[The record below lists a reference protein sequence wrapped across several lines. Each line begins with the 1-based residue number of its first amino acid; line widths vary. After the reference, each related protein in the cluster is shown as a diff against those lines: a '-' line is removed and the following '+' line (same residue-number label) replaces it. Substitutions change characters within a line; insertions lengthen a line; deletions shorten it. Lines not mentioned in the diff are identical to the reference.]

1 MELERKI
8 KIKKELVD
16 DMEILAKKKNI
27 TLDIVITKIL
37 EYGLSNLANDEK
49 KLIES
54 CKNM

>member
-37 EYGLSNLANDEK
+37 EYGANDDK

>member
-8 KIKKELVD
+8 KIKKELVN

>member
-37 EYGLSNLANDEK
+37 EYGLSNLANDDK

>member
-8 KIKKELVD
+8 KIKKELVN
-16 DMEILAKKKNI
+16 DMEILAKKKNT

-37 EYGLSNLANDEK
+37 EYGLSNLANDDK